1 MKEIKLKNITLS
13 NWKSLNANV
22 QFNEGKTIIKGRN
35 GIGKTSLQSAWNWL
49 LSSYTNSI
57 TPKNFELFDNRV
69 ELSPDTPIASVIAI
83 VSVDGIEY
91 SLQKTAEAKFTRPR
105 GSSEHVKDKSDV
117 YRYYI
122 DNIEVSAT
130 NFTEWVRQN
139 ICPDDM
145 LVYCLSGDFFATLCE
160 DDKTKARKVLEQ
172 LVGEIKPTDFKGD
185 YSILSDMLGKYSIEM
200 IEERTKKEKK
210 PYEDRLALL
219 PKLIEQNE
227 NLINEFNKVD
237 FDALFEKM
245 QETKQEIELIDNQML
260 GRAEA
265 IKPILGQRDAIFEI
279 INSKT
284 LKVNERR
291 NTYLAQ
297 FNARKSEIKAKI
309 EQIDNENT
317 RIKRNNDLSAFA
329 YDHDCDMLDF
339 KRKELELI
347 FKEQQSLREKRDE
360 VKSRTFDGGTC
371 VYCGQELPL
380 DKIEEKKAIFNKHKE
395 EELTNIVAQGKNNK
409 VKIDELEKHIAELQR
424 IKDAGLIVNSYINKD
439 ELVAE
444 LSQYE
449 STFVPF
455 EETDEYK
462 AMWKE
467 IEDLKTSLPQIP
479 QNDNSELNEA
489 KKTLIAKLEG
499 LNREYGVKDKANELK
514 LEVIELQKEQREVVN
529 KIAYLEGVLAKCRE
543 WVEERANIISERI
556 NGKLEYCQIQMWQ
569 TQKNGEKVP
578 ACIITS
584 TDGVKYAT
592 LNNSNRIKTCISLQ
606 QLFCEHFGIEMP
618 IFIDESSIFDS
629 KNLPVVKNQTIY
641 LYASDDNYLVVS

>member
-1 MKEIKLKNITLS
+1 MKRIVLKKLILC
-13 NWKSLNANV
+13 NWKAQNKEVSLNAQKNV
-22 QFNEGKTIIKGRN
+22 IKGKN
-35 GIGKTSLQSAWNWL
+35 GIGKTTLLKGWCWL
-49 LSSYTNSI
+49 LTGYTDPYNA
-57 TPKNFELFDNRV
+57 KNHELFDNKQ
-69 ELSPDTPIASVIAI
+69 ELNVNTPIASVKAI
-83 VSVDGIEY
+83 LEINGLEYTIEKTVKADFVRKKGSDFYTKSPSDKY
-91 SLQKTAEAKFTRPR
+91 SFL
-105 GSSEHVKDKSDV
+105 
-117 YRYYI
+117 I

-172 LVGEIKPTDFKGD
+172 LVGEIKPSDFKGD
-185 YSILSDMLGKYSIEM
+185 YSILSDMLGKFSIEM

-260 GRAEA
+260 GKAEA

-291 NTYLAQ
+291 NTYLQAH
-297 FNARKSEIKAKI
+297 NSLKNELKAKI
-309 EQIDNENT
+309 QAVVHENFL
-317 RIKRNNDLSAFA
+317 IEKRNNQRKQEYQRNSDLLA
-329 YDHDCDMLDF
+329 F
-339 KRKELELI
+339 KRLELNTLVC
-347 FKEQQSLREKRDE
+347 EQDELREERDK
-360 VKSRTFDGGTC
+360 VKAMVFSDDKC
-371 VYCGQELPL
+371 SYCGQELPIDQL
-380 DKIEEKKAIFNKHKE
+380 EKAKEKFNIEKTSKIEKIIAKGKLNKQRI
-395 EELTNIVAQGKNNK
+395 EEL
-409 VKIDELEKHIAELQR
+409 ERHIAELEEIEKKGIEEEPLQKSE
-424 IKDAGLIVNSYINKD
+424 ILEQ
-439 ELVAE
+439 ELRAVE
-444 LSQYE
+444 MS
-449 STFVPF
+449 FVPF
-455 EETDEYK
+455 EETKEYK
-462 AMWKE
+462 AMWQE
-467 IEDLKTSLPQIP
+467 IEDLKTTLPQIP

-514 LEVIELQKEQREVVN
+514 LEVIELQNEQREVVN
-529 KIAYLEGVLAKCRE
+529 KIAYLEGILAKCRE

-618 IFIDESSIFDS
+618 IFIDEASVFDT
-629 KNLPVVKNQTIY
+629 KNLPVVKNQAIY

>member
-49 LSSYTNSI
+49 LSSYTNST

-69 ELSPDTPIASVIAI
+69 ELSPDTPIASVIAV

-91 SLQKTAEAKFTRPR
+91 ALQKTAEAKFTRPR
-105 GSSEHVKDKSDV
+105 GSSEYVKDKSDT

-122 DNIEVSAT
+122 DDIEESAT
-130 NFTEWVRQN
+130 NFVEWVRQN
-139 ICPDDM
+139 VCPDDM

-172 LVGEIKPTDFKGD
+172 LVGEIKPSDFKGD
-185 YSILSDMLGKYSIEM
+185 YSILSDMLGKFSIEM

-245 QETKQEIELIDNQML
+245 QETKQGIELIDNQML

-284 LKVNERR
+284 LRVNEHR
-291 NTYLAQ
+291 NVYLTQ

-309 EQIDNENT
+309 GAIAQENAL
-317 RIKRNNDLSAFA
+317 IKRRNDQKQQEYQRNSDLLEFERVQLNS
-329 YDHDCDMLDF
+329 MVMGQELLR
-339 KRKELELI
+339 KR
-347 FKEQQSLREKRDE
+347 RDE
-360 VKSRTFDGGTC
+360 VKAMVFEGDKCS
-371 VYCGQELPL
+371 YCGQELPIDQL
-380 DKIEEKKAIFNKHKE
+380 EKAQAKFNENKASS
-395 EELTNIVAQGKNNK
+395 LANIVAEGKLNK
-409 VKIDELEKHIAELQR
+409 KHIEDCEKRIVELETIKKNGVDIEPLQESEILEKELKA
-424 IKDAGLIVNSYINKD
+424 IEMS
-439 ELVAE
+439 
-444 LSQYE
+444 
-449 STFVPF
+449 FVPF

-529 KIAYLEGVLAKCRE
+529 KIAHLEGILAKCRE

-618 IFIDESSIFDS
+618 IFIDEASVFDT
-629 KNLPVVKNQTIY
+629 KNLPVVKNQAIY
-641 LYASDDNYLVVS
+641 LYASDDNYLIVE

>member
-49 LSSYTNSI
+49 LSSYTNST

-69 ELSPDTPIASVIAI
+69 ELSPDTPIASVTAV

-91 SLQKTAEAKFTRPR
+91 ALQKTAEAKFTRPR
-105 GSSEHVKDKSDV
+105 GSSEYVKDKSDT

-172 LVGEIKPTDFKGD
+172 LVGEIKPSDFKGD
-185 YSILSDMLGKYSIEM
+185 YSILSDMLGKFSIEM

-291 NTYLAQ
+291 NTYLQAH
-297 FNARKSEIKAKI
+297 NALKSEIKAKI
-309 EQIDNENT
+309 GAIAQENAL
-317 RIKRNNDLSAFA
+317 IKRRNEQKQQEYQRNSDLLEFERVRLNA
-329 YDHDCDMLDF
+329 MVMEQEGL
-339 KRKELELI
+339 RK
-347 FKEQQSLREKRDE
+347 KRDE
-360 VKSRTFDGGTC
+360 IKAMVFDGDKC
-371 VYCGQELPL
+371 SYCGQELPIDQL
-380 DKIEEKKAIFNKHKE
+380 EKAQEKFNENKMSSLE
-395 EELTNIVAQGKNNK
+395 NIVAQGKLNK
-409 VKIDELEKHIAELQR
+409 KHIEGCEKKIVELETIEKNGVDIEPLQESEILEKELKA
-424 IKDAGLIVNSYINKD
+424 IEMS
-439 ELVAE
+439 
-444 LSQYE
+444 
-449 STFVPF
+449 FVPF
-455 EETDEYK
+455 EETKEYK
-462 AMWKE
+462 AMWEE
-467 IEDLKTSLPQIP
+467 IEALKTSLPQIP
-479 QNDNSELNEA
+479 QNDNSELNET

-514 LEVIELQKEQREVVN
+514 LEVVELQNEQREIVN
-529 KIAYLEGVLAKCRE
+529 KIAHLEGILAKCRE

-618 IFIDESSIFDS
+618 IFIDEASVFDS
-629 KNLPVVKNQTIY
+629 KNLPILKNQAIY
-641 LYASDDNYLVVS
+641 LYASDDNYLVVE

>member
-1 MKEIKLKNITLS
+1 MKRIVLKKLILC
-13 NWKSLNANV
+13 NWKAQNKEVSLNAQKNV
-22 QFNEGKTIIKGRN
+22 IKGKN
-35 GIGKTSLQSAWNWL
+35 GIGKTTLLKGWCWL
-49 LSSYTNSI
+49 LTGYTDPYNA
-57 TPKNFELFDNRV
+57 KNHELFDNKQ
-69 ELSPDTPIASVIAI
+69 ELNVNTPIASVKAVLEIN
-83 VSVDGIEY
+83 GLEYTIEKCVKADFVRKKGSDFYTKSPSDKY
-91 SLQKTAEAKFTRPR
+91 SFL
-105 GSSEHVKDKSDV
+105 
-117 YRYYI
+117 I

-139 ICPDDM
+139 VCPDDM

-172 LVGEIKPTDFKGD
+172 LVGEIKPSDFKGD

-309 EQIDNENT
+309 EQIDNENA
-317 RIKRNNDLSAFA
+317 RIKRNNDLNATA
-329 YDHDCDMLDF
+329 YDNDCRMLEVEQ
-339 KRKELELI
+339 KKLEITL
-347 FKEQQSLREKRDE
+347 KEQQSLREKRDE

-371 VYCGQELPL
+371 AYCGQELPF
-380 DKIEEKKAIFNKHKE
+380 DKIEEKKAIFNKRKE
-395 EELTNIVAQGKNNK
+395 EELNNIVAQGKTNK
-409 VKIDELEKHIAELQR
+409 VKIDELEKRIAELQK

-462 AMWKE
+462 TMWQE
-467 IEDLKTSLPQIP
+467 IEDLKSSLPQIP

-514 LEVIELQKEQREVVN
+514 LEVVELQNEQRAIVN

-618 IFIDESSIFDS
+618 IFIDEASVFDT
-629 KNLPVVKNQTIY
+629 KNLPILKNQAIY

>member
-1 MKEIKLKNITLS
+1 MKRIVLKKLILCNWKAQNKEI
-13 NWKSLNANV
+13 SLNAQKNV
-22 QFNEGKTIIKGRN
+22 IKGKN
-35 GIGKTSLQSAWNWL
+35 GIGKTTLLKGWCWL
-49 LSSYTNSI
+49 LTGYTDPYNA
-57 TPKNFELFDNRV
+57 KNHELFDNKQ
-69 ELSPDTPIASVIAI
+69 ELNVNTPIASVKAI
-83 VSVDGIEY
+83 LEINGLEYTIEKTVKADFVRKKGSDFYTKSPSDKY
-91 SLQKTAEAKFTRPR
+91 SFL
-105 GSSEHVKDKSDV
+105 
-117 YRYYI
+117 I

-172 LVGEIKPTDFKGD
+172 LVGEIKPSDFKGD
-185 YSILSDMLGKYSIEM
+185 YSILSDMLGKFSIEM

-219 PKLIEQNE
+219 PKLIEQDE
-227 NLINEFNKVD
+227 NLINEFNKVN

-284 LKVNERR
+284 LRVNERR
-291 NTYLAQ
+291 NVYLTQ

-309 EQIDNENT
+309 QAVVHENFL
-317 RIKRNNDLSAFA
+317 IEKRNNQRKQEYQRNSDLLA
-329 YDHDCDMLDF
+329 F
-339 KRKELELI
+339 KRLELNALVC
-347 FKEQQSLREKRDE
+347 EQDELREERDK
-360 VKSRTFDGGTC
+360 VKAMVFSDDKC
-371 VYCGQELPL
+371 SYCGQELPIDQL
-380 DKIEEKKAIFNKHKE
+380 EKAKEKFNIEKTSKLEKIIAKGKLNKQRIEE
-395 EELTNIVAQGKNNK
+395 
-409 VKIDELEKHIAELQR
+409 LEIHIAELEKIEKKGIEEEPLQKSE
-424 IKDAGLIVNSYINKD
+424 ILEQ
-439 ELVAE
+439 ELRAVE
-444 LSQYE
+444 MS
-449 STFVPF
+449 FVPF
-455 EETDEYK
+455 EETKEYK
-462 AMWKE
+462 AMWQE

-529 KIAYLEGVLAKCRE
+529 KIAHLEGILAKCRE

-618 IFIDESSIFDS
+618 IFIDESSVFDS
-629 KNLPVVKNQTIY
+629 KNLPVVKNQAIY
-641 LYASDDNYLVVS
+641 LYASDDNYLIVE

>member
-49 LSSYTNSI
+49 LSSYTNST

-69 ELSPDTPIASVIAI
+69 ELSPDTPIASVIVV

-105 GSSEHVKDKSDV
+105 GSSEYVKDKSDT

-145 LVYCLSGDFFATLCE
+145 LVYCLSGEFFATLCE

-172 LVGEIKPTDFKGD
+172 LVGEIKPSDFKGD
-185 YSILSDMLGKYSIEM
+185 YSILSDMLGKFSIEM

-245 QETKQEIELIDNQML
+245 QATKQEIELIDNQML

-265 IKPILGQRDAIFEI
+265 IKPILGKRDAIFEI

-309 EQIDNENT
+309 EQIDNENA
-317 RIKRNNDLSAFA
+317 RIKRNNELSAFA
-329 YDHDCDMLDF
+329 YDNDCRML
-339 KRKELELI
+339 ELEQKKLEI
-347 FKEQQSLREKRDE
+347 TLKEQQSLREKRDE

-371 VYCGQELPL
+371 AYCGQELPS
-380 DKIEEKKAIFNKHKE
+380 DKIEEKMAIFNKRKE
-395 EELTNIVAQGKNNK
+395 EELNNIVAQGKNNK
-409 VKIDELEKHIAELQR
+409 VKIEELEKHIAELQK
-424 IKDAGLIVNSYINKD
+424 IKDAGLIVNPYINKD

-449 STFVPF
+449 NTFVPF

-462 AMWKE
+462 AMWQE
-467 IEDLKTSLPQIP
+467 IEDLKTTLPQIP

-514 LEVIELQKEQREVVN
+514 LEVVELQREQREVVN
-529 KIAYLEGVLAKCRE
+529 KIAYLEGILAKCRE

-618 IFIDESSIFDS
+618 IFIDESSVFDS
-629 KNLPVVKNQTIY
+629 KNLPVVKNQAIY

>member
-49 LSSYTNSI
+49 LSSYTNST

-69 ELSPDTPIASVIAI
+69 ELSPDTPIASVIAV

-91 SLQKTAEAKFTRPR
+91 ALQKTAEAKFTRPR
-105 GSSEHVKDKSDV
+105 GSSEYVKDKSDT

-130 NFTEWVRQN
+130 NFTEWVKQN
-139 ICPDDM
+139 VCPDDM

-172 LVGEIKPTDFKGD
+172 LVGEIKPSDFKGD
-185 YSILSDMLGKYSIEM
+185 YSILSDMLGKFSIEM

-291 NTYLAQ
+291 NAYLQAH
-297 FNARKSEIKAKI
+297 NVLKNEIKAKI
-309 EQIDNENT
+309 GAITQENT
-317 RIKRNNDLSAFA
+317 LIKRRNEQKQQEYQRNSDLLEFERVRLNA
-329 YDHDCDMLDF
+329 MVMEQEKL
-339 KRKELELI
+339 RK
-347 FKEQQSLREKRDE
+347 KRDE
-360 VKSRTFDGGTC
+360 VKAMVFDGDKC
-371 VYCGQELPL
+371 SYCGQELPIDQL
-380 DKIEEKKAIFNKHKE
+380 EKAREKFNENKASCLE
-395 EELTNIVAQGKNNK
+395 SIVAQGKLNK
-409 VKIDELEKHIAELQR
+409 KHIEDCEKKIIELETIEKNGIDIEPLQESEILEKELKA
-424 IKDAGLIVNSYINKD
+424 IEMS
-439 ELVAE
+439 
-444 LSQYE
+444 
-449 STFVPF
+449 FVPF
-455 EETDEYK
+455 EETNEYK
-462 AMWKE
+462 AMWQE
-467 IEDLKTSLPQIP
+467 IENLKTTLPQIP

-489 KKTLIAKLEG
+489 KKALIAKLEG

-529 KIAYLEGVLAKCRE
+529 KIAYLEGILAKCRE

-629 KNLPVVKNQTIY
+629 KNLPIVKNQTIY

>member
-49 LSSYTNSI
+49 LSSYTNST

-69 ELSPDTPIASVIAI
+69 ELSPDTPIASVIAV

-105 GSSEHVKDKSDV
+105 GSSEYVKDKSDT

-130 NFTEWVRQN
+130 NFTEWVKQN
-139 ICPDDM
+139 VCPDDM

-172 LVGEIKPTDFKGD
+172 LVGEIKPSDFKGD

-210 PYEDRLALL
+210 PYEDRLVLL

-227 NLINEFNKVD
+227 NLINEFNKVN

-284 LKVNERR
+284 LRVNERR
-291 NTYLAQ
+291 NSYLQAH
-297 FNARKSEIKAKI
+297 NVLKNEIKAKI
-309 EQIDNENT
+309 EQIDNENA
-317 RIKRNNDLSAFA
+317 RIKRNNDLSATA
-329 YDHDCDMLDF
+329 YDNDCRMLKF
-339 KRKELELI
+339 EQIKLEIAL
-347 FKEQQSLREKRDE
+347 KEQQSLREKRDE
-360 VKSRTFDGGTC
+360 VKSHIFDDGTC
-371 VYCGQELPL
+371 VYCGQKLPL
-380 DKIEEKKAIFNKHKE
+380 DKIEEKKAIFNKRKE
-395 EELTNIVAQGKNNK
+395 EELNNIVAQGKNNK
-409 VKIDELEKHIAELQR
+409 EKIEELEKHIAELQK

-449 STFVPF
+449 RKFVPF
-455 EETDEYK
+455 EETKEYK
-462 AMWKE
+462 AMWQE

-489 KKTLIAKLEG
+489 KKALIAKLEG

-514 LEVIELQKEQREVVN
+514 LEVIELRKEQREVVN
-529 KIAYLEGVLAKCRE
+529 KIAYLEGILAKCRE

-606 QLFCEHFGIEMP
+606 QLFCEHFEIEMP
-618 IFIDESSIFDS
+618 IFIDEASVFDS
-629 KNLPVVKNQTIY
+629 KNLPILKNQAIY
-641 LYASDDNYLVVS
+641 LYASDDNYLVVE

>member
-1 MKEIKLKNITLS
+1 
-13 NWKSLNANV
+13 
-22 QFNEGKTIIKGRN
+22 
-35 GIGKTSLQSAWNWL
+35 
-49 LSSYTNSI
+49 
-57 TPKNFELFDNRV
+57 
-69 ELSPDTPIASVIAI
+69 
-83 VSVDGIEY
+83 
-91 SLQKTAEAKFTRPR
+91 
-105 GSSEHVKDKSDV
+105 
-117 YRYYI
+117 
-122 DNIEVSAT
+122 
-130 NFTEWVRQN
+130 
-139 ICPDDM
+139 
-145 LVYCLSGDFFATLCE
+145 
-160 DDKTKARKVLEQ
+160 
-172 LVGEIKPTDFKGD
+172 
-185 YSILSDMLGKYSIEM
+185 MLGK
-200 IEERTKKEKK
+200 
-210 PYEDRLALL
+210 
-219 PKLIEQNE
+219 
-227 NLINEFNKVD
+227 
-237 FDALFEKM
+237 
-245 QETKQEIELIDNQML
+245 
-260 GRAEA
+260 AEA
-265 IKPILGQRDAIFEI
+265 IKPILGQRDAIFET

-284 LKVNERR
+284 LRVNERR
-291 NTYLAQ
+291 NAYLAQ

-309 EQIDNENT
+309 EQIDNENA
-317 RIKRNNDLSAFA
+317 RIKRNNDLNATA
-329 YDHDCDMLDF
+329 YDNDCRMLEVEQKKLDIT
-339 KRKELELI
+339 L
-347 FKEQQSLREKRDE
+347 KEQQSLREKRDE

-371 VYCGQELPL
+371 AYCGQELPF
-380 DKIEEKKAIFNKHKE
+380 DKIEEKKTIFNKRKE
-395 EELTNIVAQGKNNK
+395 EELNNIVAQGKNNK
-409 VKIDELEKHIAELQR
+409 EKIEELEKHIAELQK

-462 AMWKE
+462 TMWQE

-514 LEVIELQKEQREVVN
+514 SEVIELQNEQREIVN
-529 KIAYLEGVLAKCRE
+529 KIAHLEGILAKCRE

-629 KNLPVVKNQTIY
+629 KNLPIVKNQTIY